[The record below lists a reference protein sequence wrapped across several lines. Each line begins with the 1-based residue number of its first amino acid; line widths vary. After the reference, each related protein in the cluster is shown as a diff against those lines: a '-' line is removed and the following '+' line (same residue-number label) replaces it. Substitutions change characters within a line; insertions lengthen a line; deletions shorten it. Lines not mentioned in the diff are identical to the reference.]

1 MAGGGVS
8 MMKKTAYGLSMAATI
23 LAMLNLGNCCC
34 VIGVPVGLW
43 SLNVLCRREVKDAF
57 GGDWE

>member
-1 MAGGGVS
+1 